1 MKKLTNKEREVM
13 ELFWQYGDMFVRELL
28 EHYEEPRPHFNTLS
42 TIVRRLEQQGYLG
55 HKQYGTTYQYH
66 ALISE
71 QDYAK
76 NNIFRLVDDYI
87 KDSYKGLV
95 SAFLKEEKLS
105 VDELGTFLFVQIAEA
120 TDEIEEKASQSKT
133 ETITARGKTYEIKVS
148 YDETAELP
156 DDAELKVEKLSADEP
171 RLRVIDA
178 PPKKRPRRWGR
189 DER

>member
-1 MKKLTNKEREVM
+1 
-13 ELFWQYGDMFVRELL
+13 
-28 EHYEEPRPHFNTLS
+28 LS
-42 TIVRRLEQQGYLG
+42 TIVRILEREGYLG

-105 VDELGTFLFVQIAEA
+105 VDELRDLLSQV
-120 TDEIEEKASQSKT
+120 EEYKKT
-133 ETITARGKTYEIKVS
+133 K
-148 YDETAELP
+148 
-156 DDAELKVEKLSADEP
+156 
-171 RLRVIDA
+171 
-178 PPKKRPRRWGR
+178 
-189 DER
+189 